1 MFFVHFIFLSVC
13 SVFILFYAV
22 DVVFHFAS
30 HERFFDCKFRCV
42 PIRLTNSDLTLVCNT
57 IHLLFPIFCFCYIF
71 ICFYFWFIFLYI
83 FSSLKPSIFVRC
95 HCDVI
100 IIAAAIVFLL
110 LFHLK
115 LLDSPLIYMLK
126 GVLFESITFYLL
138 FVCQI

>member
-83 FSSLKPSIFVRC
+83 FFSNPQYLSG
-95 HCDVI
+95 VI
-100 IIAAAIVFLL
+100 VMLLLLLLLLFFLL

-115 LLDSPLIYMLK
+115 LLDSPLIYMLN